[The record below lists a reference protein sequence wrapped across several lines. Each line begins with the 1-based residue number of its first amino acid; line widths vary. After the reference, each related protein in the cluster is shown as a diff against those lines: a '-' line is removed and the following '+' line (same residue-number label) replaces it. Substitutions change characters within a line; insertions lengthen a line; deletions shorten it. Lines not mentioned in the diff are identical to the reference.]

1 MVYIQESYPG
11 REDGSYTLL
20 FGDEQIGS
28 LISAVHATSIRMGTE
43 LEHLITELAQTI
55 DSSNL
60 EAFFNK
66 TLLPGV
72 YVLPKKTMRDKRLR
86 FDQQPDIIVVNVTQN
101 SCKIIEIKLGNQ
113 FDTKK
118 SAGEVEN
125 LKRYADKLNRATT
138 YRVSYAI
145 CMWNAKTKAEVVIG
159 FKNTISPAEALT
171 GAEFCQMVGI
181 AYGAINDRIAQNQAA
196 NRLFLFQ
203 KVHELQGR
211 Y

>member
-1 MVYIQESYPG
+1 MVYIQESFPG

-28 LISAVHATSIRMGTE
+28 LISAVHATAIRMGTE
-43 LEHLITELAQTI
+43 LEHLVTELAQTI
-55 DSSNL
+55 DNSNL
-60 EAFFNK
+60 DAFFNK
-66 TLLPGV
+66 TLKPGV
-72 YVLPKKTMRDKRLR
+72 YVIPKKTMKDKRLR
-86 FDQQPDIIVVNVTQN
+86 FDQQPDVIVVNVTQN
-101 SCKIIEIKLGNQ
+101 SCKVIEIKLGDQ

-125 LKRYADKLNRATT
+125 LKLYADKLNRATN

-145 CMWNAKTKAEVVIG
+145 CMWYAKDKAAVITG
-159 FKNTISPAEALT
+159 FKGTISPAEALT

-181 AYGAINDRIAQNQAA
+181 SYKDINARIAQNQKA
-196 NRLFLFQ
+196 NRDFLFS